1 MIDNVPWMPRKARI
15 ATPPVPNLNPIPRRR
30 ILPSTL
36 DSALH
41 NALQDAQ
48 IKVNTNLMA
57 ELEALKAEKAQL
69 LSNQEKMTKENQFLS
84 AQYGRTTEQLTYL
97 KKKVIKPGNKN
108 KENNDPAKNGG
119 SKRDDPDDTNEGNGG
134 DGNVQNHDNQNQ
146 NN

>member
-1 MIDNVPWMPRKARI
+1 
-15 ATPPVPNLNPIPRRR
+15 
-30 ILPSTL
+30 
-36 DSALH
+36 
-41 NALQDAQ
+41 
-48 IKVNTNLMA
+48 MA

-84 AQYGRTTEQLTYL
+84 AQYGRATEQLTYL
-97 KKKVIKPGNKN
+97 KKKVSKPGNKN